1 MWLNNSNFTNCALK
15 NTMSQLCTLF
25 NNLSQLDK
33 SENPFRLEVMK
44 TAMST
49 ILFFVTRARELD
61 LYGEIKLNN
70 EDLLVIRA
78 LLTVSSE
85 FISDQTGLEI
95 LLTCTKEMLIF
106 AKDPAK
112 HCINSDDFSVVAM
125 TIDPRQFEVNM
136 VTTSNV
142 PHLNQLK

>member
-33 SENPFRLEVMK
+33 SDNPLRLEVMK

-49 ILFFVTRARELD
+49 ILFYITRARELD

-70 EDLLVIRA
+70 EDLLVVRG

-85 FISDQTGLEI
+85 FIGD
-95 LLTCTKEMLIF
+95 
-106 AKDPAK
+106 
-112 HCINSDDFSVVAM
+112 
-125 TIDPRQFEVNM
+125 
-136 VTTSNV
+136 
-142 PHLNQLK
+142 